1 VSGTPRWSAAFPA
14 RDVLCAMSR
23 TSSDGVGLVAR
34 HDEDAPC
41 AEFSAVDIQTGRT
54 LWEATAPGG
63 LAGDHDVL
71 AATGG
76 TAVVLGEDIV
86 HGFALREGT
95 PRWQFR
101 LPESACGD
109 AWLAAGR
116 FVVVAV
122 DRCTGLDPG
131 DDGGPTLWALD

>member
-1 VSGTPRWSAAFPA
+1 AVYPAAVVFGHLHGDTWELAWTAPSDRTDDGETGGIWQTTGEAGTVVRLAFDGMTAFDIVSGTPRWSAAFPA

-63 LAGDHDVL
+63 LAGDH
-71 AATGG
+71 
-76 TAVVLGEDIV
+76 
-86 HGFALREGT
+86 
-95 PRWQFR
+95 
-101 LPESACGD
+101 
-109 AWLAAGR
+109 
-116 FVVVAV
+116 
-122 DRCTGLDPG
+122 
-131 DDGGPTLWALD
+131 